1 MEFNF
6 SSKSN
11 RRYLF
16 RLGSSIVVFG
26 LAIKVARYLTTNGLD
41 DGPLVWVLAL
51 TPGLAMLGFFYAIG
65 MLIIEQKDE
74 FIRMLIIR
82 QVLIGTGVALSIA
95 TVWGFLEE
103 FGLVAHIYPYY
114 VAIAWFLGFGF
125 GGFVNRIT
133 HGAWG
138 EMS

>member
-1 MEFNF
+1 MRFNF
-6 SSKSN
+6 SSKPN

-16 RLGSSIVVFG
+16 RVGSSVVVFG
-26 LAIKVARYLTTNGLD
+26 LAYKAGRYLTTNGLV

-51 TPGLAMLGFFYAIG
+51 IPGLAMLGIIYAYG
-65 MLIIEQKDE
+65 MLIVEQKDE

-82 QVLIGTGVALSIA
+82 QVLIGTGIALSLA

-103 FGLVAHIYPYY
+103 FGLVAHVYPYY
-114 VAIAWFLGFGF
+114 VAIAWILGIGF

-133 HGAWG
+133 QGAWG

>member
-6 SSKSN
+6 SSTAN
-11 RRYLF
+11 RRFLT
-16 RLGSSIVVFG
+16 R
-26 LAIKVARYLTTNGLD
+26 LAISATVLGVAVAAARHLIGQGLT
-41 DGPLVWVLAL
+41 GPLVWTVAL
-51 TPGLAMLGFFYAIG
+51 VPGLAMVGIFYAYG

-74 FIRMLIIR
+74 FLRTLILRQLIIA
-82 QVLIGTGVALSIA
+82 TGIALSFA

-114 VAIAWFLGFGF
+114 VAVAWIIGFAF
-125 GGFVNRIT
+125 GGLVNRIT

>member
-6 SSKSN
+6 SSKPN

-16 RLGSSIVVFG
+16 RLGISVVVFG
-26 LAIKVARYLTTNGLD
+26 LAFKVGRYLTTNGLV

-51 TPGLAMLGFFYAIG
+51 IPGLAMLGFFYAFG

-114 VAIAWFLGFGF
+114 VAIAWFFGVAF
-125 GGFVNRIT
+125 GGFVNRIM